1 MDDSDDE
8 FFSNMVVDAAQA
20 VKVTDSKGVAS
31 YPVKAVNVLKAHG
44 RSVRESMLV
53 QGYAVNC
60 TVASQGLAFFLNIY
74 CNASESLCFLLAFG

>member
-20 VKVTDSKGVAS
+20 VKVVDSKGVAA

-60 TVASQGLAFFLNIY
+60 TVASQGLAFFNISS
-74 CNASESLCFLLAFG
+74 NASELLCFLLASV